1 MTAAVAAVI
10 LVKRRNPKYRLLA
23 RLRIVD
29 GEDTII
35 LGPGKAD
42 LLEALERS
50 GSIRDAAAELGM
62 SYMRAW
68 TLIRIMN
75 ERFREPLVEAAR
87 GGSRRGGAKLTPAGR
102 AVLRLYRRMTKASER
117 ASTPA
122 LRELRRLLR

>member
-102 AVLRLYRRMTKASER
+102 AVLRLYRRMAKASER
-117 ASTPA
+117 ASAPA
-122 LRELRRLLR
+122 FRELRRLLR